1 MKYTYEQMNPLGRW
15 CKVTTENPPIIANGR
30 IKTAEGQGP
39 RVRNVSLV
47 EEDCNPLSASALH
60 K

>member
-1 MKYTYEQMNPLGRW
+1 MKYSYEQMNPLGRW
-15 CKVTTENPPIIANGR
+15 CKVVTENPPIIANGR

-39 RVRNVSLV
+39 KVRNVSLV
-47 EEDCNPLSASALH
+47 EEDCSPQSDNAPR